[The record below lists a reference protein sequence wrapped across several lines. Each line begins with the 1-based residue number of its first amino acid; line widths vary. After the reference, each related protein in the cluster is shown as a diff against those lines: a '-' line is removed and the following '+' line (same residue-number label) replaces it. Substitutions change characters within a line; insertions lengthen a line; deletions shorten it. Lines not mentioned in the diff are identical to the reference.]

1 MKSLVVAITSKDHTH
16 THTQKNMVTVSG
28 GDGRL
33 LREIGTAESGGS
45 TVID

>member
-16 THTQKNMVTVSG
+16 TQKKNMVRVSG
-28 GDGRL
+28 RDGRL

>member
-16 THTQKNMVTVSG
+16 TQKNMVRVSG

-33 LREIGTAESGGS
+33 LREIGTAGSGGS